1 MSKSYVKRGA
11 FVVGGMLGAPVAA
24 GVGLVAYVK
33 YRTTTK
39 PKEVSFRPLVSDD
52 GSLVLKDLVIPPPTR
67 WMIIKRVAELV
78 RIFLPIAFLYIFMCW
93 NAKLHRQ
100 WMELLLSGV
109 ESAGAAFIKFGQW
122 SCTRKDIFSDDFREV
137 FEKLYSEVKEHP
149 IEETLKIIEEDLKTA
164 PENVFSKI
172 EPSTCGSG
180 SIGQVHIA
188 YLKGSEE
195 RVVVKVM
202 HPNVI
207 ATISQDF
214 WIINR
219 CARFFDKHFHSLER
233 FEVVKLALAFT
244 NHLAAQLDFR
254 IEAEHLE
261 IFRQHFEGLDYCE
274 FPKPILSTMRVLVET
289 YAKGEPATPDFLR
302 KQEEHAREILAGK
315 GLNIFCKMLL
325 RDNFLHGDMH
335 PGNILI
341 DVSDPHNPKVTM
353 IDVGLCQKLTD
364 IEGHT
369 TFDLMSSFVHWDA
382 KICVDTI
389 WSMADVQRF
398 SNHKQFTNDVSVMFE
413 KYRPVT
419 DSDDQVVSNILES
432 MFEVVRDNH
441 VQMEPPYVS
450 LLFAVLVLE
459 GFIMNLDPN
468 FNMVRH
474 AAPWLVS
481 EGHISPGLVRNIA
494 LGGIDRI
501 TSSIGAARGR
511 VRDYI
516 TGTNDSEKHNTV
528 ADGSFKLEGITNES
542 IVLHK

>member
-1 MSKSYVKRGA
+1 MAKSYVKRGA
-11 FVVGGMLGAPVAA
+11 FVVGCMVGAPVAA

-39 PKEVSFRPLVSDD
+39 PKEVSFRPLVSAD

-67 WMIIKRVAELV
+67 WMIIKRVAELI
-78 RIFLPIAFLYIFMCW
+78 RIFLPVAFLYLFMCW

-100 WMELLLSGV
+100 WMELLLAGV
-109 ESAGAAFIKFGQW
+109 EDAGAAFIKFGQW
-122 SCTRKDIFSDDFREV
+122 SCTRKDIFSDELREV

-172 EPSTCGSG
+172 EPATCGSG

-188 YLKGSEE
+188 YLKGSDEK
-195 RVVVKVM
+195 VVVKVM

-219 CARFFDKHFHSLER
+219 SARFFDKYFHSLER
-233 FEVVKLALAFT
+233 FEIVKLALAFT

-261 IFRQHFEGLDYCE
+261 IFREHFKGLDYCE
-274 FPKPILSTMRVLVET
+274 FPKPLLSSMRVLVES

-302 KQEEHAREILAGK
+302 KQEPHAREILAGK

-341 DVSDPHNPKVTM
+341 DVSDPHSPKITM
-353 IDVGLCQKLTD
+353 IDVGLCQKLTSE
-364 IEGHT
+364 EGT
-369 TFDLMSSFVHWDA
+369 ATFNLMSSFVHWDPVV
-382 KICVDTI
+382 CVDSL
-389 WSMADVQRF
+389 WNMADEQRF
-398 SNHKQFTNDVSVMFE
+398 ANRKKFSDELSVMFE
-413 KYRPVT
+413 LFRPVT
-419 DSDDQVVSNILES
+419 DRDDQVVSNILES

-501 TSSIGAARGR
+501 TSAAGAARGR
-511 VRDYI
+511 VRDFV
-516 TGTNDSEKHNTV
+516 TG
-528 ADGSFKLEGITNES
+528 GNES
-542 IVLHK
+542 ANKIVINEGVVLHK